1 MNATDR
7 TARPG
12 RAATR
17 ILRRC
22 AAALAL
28 GCAALGGGMGGAWAA
43 VPIVIIVGDGP
54 GEGFNDPTPAAP
66 VGGNAGTTL
75 GEQRLVAFTHAAN
88 LWGSQ
93 LNSTVPIRIHAAFD
107 PLPCSA
113 NSGVL
118 GSAGAWDVY
127 ADFPG
132 APKPNTW
139 YPAALANKLH
149 GADLSAPAD
158 PHIGATF
165 NSRLGLAAD
174 CLPGGGF
181 YLGLD
186 GNFGS
191 GTDFVTVLLHEMGH
205 GLGFQTFTDEATG
218 QYYAGVPSIWDHYLL
233 DNRLEHEW
241 VELTPAQRAASA
253 ISNDGLSWNGPQVTA
268 AVPAVLDPVSR
279 LIVAGPA
286 AGPAAREYEVG
297 DASFGPPL
305 ANPPLLGQIMPVVD
319 QPDGRGLACD
329 PLSALNALAVS
340 GNVALLDRG
349 SCTFVQKALNVQAA
363 GAIAMIVVDNA
374 PGPVTG
380 LGGADPAITIP
391 AVRVTQDDGNAIRAQ
406 LQRRARTRSGVT
418 ASLGVNPQKLA
429 GADAQRRI
437 LMYAPDPLQPGS
449 SVSHYSTAAKP
460 NQLMEPAISG
470 DLSHELAPPR
480 DLTLPLLKD
489 IGW

>member
-1 MNATDR
+1 MTAAKQLAARVAT
-7 TARPG
+7 
-12 RAATR
+12 
-17 ILRRC
+17 
-22 AAALAL
+22 AALLCLAGL
-28 GCAALGGGMGGAWAA
+28 GAGWGTAWAA
-43 VPIVIIVGDGP
+43 VTIVIINGDGP
-54 GEGFNDPTPAAP
+54 DEGFNAPTPAAP
-66 VGGNAGTTL
+66 VGGNTGTTL
-75 GEQRLVAFTHAAN
+75 GEQRLIAFTHAAN

-93 LNSTVPIRIHAAFD
+93 LTSSVPIRIRAAFD
-107 PLPCSA
+107 PLPCNA

-118 GSAGAWDVY
+118 GSAGAWDVFS
-127 ADFPG
+127 DFPG
-132 APKPNTW
+132 APKPDTW
-139 YPAALANKLH
+139 YPAALASKIAGTN
-149 GADLSAPAD
+149 LSALGD

-186 GNFGS
+186 RNFGS
-191 GTDFVTVLLHEMGH
+191 GTDLVTVLLHEMGH
-205 GLGFQTFTDEATG
+205 GLGFQTFTDEADG
-218 QYYAGVPSIWDHYLL
+218 QYYAGKPSIWDHFLL

-253 ISNDGLSWNGPQVTA
+253 ISTDGLSWNGPQVTA
-268 AVPAVLDPVSR
+268 AVPSVLDPVSR
-279 LIVAGPA
+279 LTVAGPA
-286 AGPAAREYEVG
+286 AGPAAHDYEVG

-305 ANPPLLGQIMPVVD
+305 ADPPLAGQVMPVVD
-319 QPDGRGLACD
+319 QPNGRGLACN
-329 PLSALNALAVS
+329 PLSPLNALAVN
-340 GNVALLDRG
+340 GNVALVDRG
-349 SCTFVQKALNVQAA
+349 DCTFVQKALSVQNA

-374 PGPVTG
+374 PGPLTG

-406 LQRRARTRSGVT
+406 LQRRSRTRSGVT

-429 GADAQRRI
+429 GADAERRI
-437 LMYAPDPLQPGS
+437 LMYAPNPIQPGS

-470 DLSHELAPPR
+470 DLTHDVAPPR